1 MARLMLLHLGEVR
14 VDLGESAMGQ
24 PVAKLDAQSSLE
36 EVGQVMTLL
45 DLVSSIAAS
54 AETDAEV
61 VAAVTD
67 LINSGK
73 IRLIGNF
80 RGADVR
86 VG

>member
-1 MARLMLLHLGEVR
+1 
-14 VDLGESAMGQ
+14 MGQ
-24 PVAKLDAQSSLE
+24 PVAKIEATGSLE
-36 EVGQVMTLL
+36 EVGQVMPLL

-67 LINSGK
+67 LINTGK
-73 IRLIGNF
+73 VRLIGNF

>member
-1 MARLMLLHLGEVR
+1 
-14 VDLGESAMGQ
+14 MGQ
-24 PVAKLDAQSSLE
+24 PVAKLDAQCSLE

-61 VAAVTD
+61 VATVTD